1 MLSHRLFEDFGYVY
15 GPPKAEILRINE
27 LAEKLNVKRSVTKM
41 FKKWA
46 SLVYKYKKYGIIE
59 LSN

>member
-1 MLSHRLFEDFGYVY
+1 M
-15 GPPKAEILRINE
+15 RINE